1 MKKQPLYSRSVRAG
15 LSYTT
20 RQPLP
25 PEEPIRQIVWRWWKG
40 FESRHPKKV
49 QFGFSSL
56 FAVLAV
62 VAYAWI
68 TPEPQH
74 LTQRDIN
81 NAVTYTLDRRPPAP
95 SVASVAYDVIRRS
108 VVRVDGD
115 VQHEGRPLD
124 IARIDETIGTGVLID
139 DQGTILTNLH
149 VAAAAEHL
157 TVTFWDGHKSPAVIV
172 GAQAQDDLAVIRVM
186 EPPEEMFPA
195 TLTSTRGL
203 QLGDEVVAV
212 GFPFGIGPSVS
223 SGVVSGLR
231 RDYVQDGEVKLRNLI
246 QFDAAANPGNS
257 GGPLIN
263 RDGEVLGIVT
273 AILNPTSDR
282 FFVGIG
288 FAVPIENAMG
298 GVGMNPF

>member
-1 MKKQPLYSRSVRAG
+1 MKKRPLYSSSVRQSA
-15 LSYTT
+15 SYSV
-20 RQPLP
+20 RPVAP
-25 PEEPIRQIVWRWWKG
+25 PEEPFRVVAGRAWNRFYG
-40 FESRHPKKV
+40 RHEKKV
-49 QFGFSSL
+49 QFSGSAL
-56 FAVLAV
+56 FAVFAV
-62 VAYAWI
+62 MVYAWMQP
-68 TPEPQH
+68 TPQN
-74 LTQRDIN
+74 LTQRDITQ
-81 NAVTYTLDRRPPAP
+81 AVRYTLERTPPAP

-115 VQHEGRPLD
+115 PFREDGAVD
-124 IARIDETIGTGVLID
+124 IERVAETIGTGVIID

-149 VAAAAEHL
+149 VAAAAENL
-157 TVTFWDGHKSPAVIV
+157 MITFWDGHTSPAVII
-172 GAQAQDDLAVIRVM
+172 GAQPQDDLAVIKATN
-186 EPPEEMFPA
+186 PPDEMFPA
-195 TLTSTRGL
+195 VLTSTRGL
-203 QLGDEVVAV
+203 QPGDEVVAV

-273 AILNPTSDR
+273 AILNPTSER

-288 FAVPIENAMG
+288 FAVPIENAAG
-298 GVGMNPF
+298 AAGMNPF